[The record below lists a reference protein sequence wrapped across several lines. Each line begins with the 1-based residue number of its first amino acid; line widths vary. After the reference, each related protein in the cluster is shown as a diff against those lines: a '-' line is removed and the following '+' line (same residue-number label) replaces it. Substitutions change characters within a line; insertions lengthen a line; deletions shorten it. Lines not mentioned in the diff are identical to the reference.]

1 MRHTTPSDQD
11 ASVKRERELEED
23 KRKLIAEVEDLTFQL
38 NTVQEELS
46 SYQERAGQLQVS
58 WIAGITVC

>member
-1 MRHTTPSDQD
+1 MQGTSPSDQD

-46 SYQERAGQLQVS
+46 SYQERTGQLQVS
-58 WIAGITVC
+58 WIACMITV